1 MAIIQCYECG
11 ADVSDQAQS
20 CPHCGA
26 VQSKWARV
34 KAEQKAKTQAAIE
47 YAKTPEGKKK
57 QRIKFAA
64 FAAIAVVAT
73 PAAAVIAAVVSSAS
87 APVFLGLGFI
97 DNQGSSLKFLAVHGF
112 NCGAH

>member
-1 MAIIQCYECG
+1 M
-11 ADVSDQAQS
+11 
-20 CPHCGA
+20 
-26 VQSKWARV
+26 
-34 KAEQKAKTQAAIE
+34 
-47 YAKTPEGKKK
+47 
-57 QRIKFAA
+57 IKRYFIVVLLLSL
-64 FAAIAVVAT
+64 FPAIAVVAT